1 MAARRMVRIAGLKP
15 SVSHRC
21 PLPLL
26 GRLGA
31 TSSSNRESGADDRH
45 ARAQT
50 LVSQARDIHVSR
62 RNESTVLIAGAGIAV
77 SAMVARYGLMEYQ
90 KYQAAHPEAT
100 KRADSAA
107 AGDQTADGETGK
119 ASPEGAAKG
128 AGASAGGFFG
138 AFGKRFYDGGFEEKM
153 TRKEAALILGVRE
166 SATAQRIKDSH
177 RRILMINHPDKGG
190 SKYMAAKINEAKE
203 ILLKGRK

>member
-1 MAARRMVRIAGLKP
+1 
-15 SVSHRC
+15 
-21 PLPLL
+21 
-26 GRLGA
+26 
-31 TSSSNRESGADDRH
+31 
-45 ARAQT
+45 
-50 LVSQARDIHVSR
+50 
-62 RNESTVLIAGAGIAV
+62 
-77 SAMVARYGLMEYQ
+77 
-90 KYQAAHPEAT
+90 
-100 KRADSAA
+100 
-107 AGDQTADGETGK
+107 K